1 MNFNILSKPVTSNS
15 QGEQYRWFYRVC
27 EILNDLA
34 NIIGLGNLVPLG
46 NGIVVKTSGD
56 VYAARTITGTADE
69 VDVADGSGVSGNPT
83 ISLPAVISTP
93 RSFGDGVNQTT
104 FEADGT
110 MVAENGALTWKDIFF
125 PMGVPKTST
134 GAPIRSVWIGNIAGY
149 SFAINAFYDADPQEY
164 SHDGK
169 VGSTATL
176 HIHWVS
182 LTDVAALRYVKW
194 QVEYTQVSPTGVF
207 PATTT
212 VSIEIEI
219 PANTPVGKHFITDIA
234 TFTTLGPAS
243 FMCLQLKR
251 IAASGTAPEKPP
263 VVLGTHYH
271 YEVDTLGSRG
281 VITK

>member
-15 QGEQYRWFYRVC
+15 QGEQYRWFYRIC
-27 EILNDLA
+27 EILNDIG
-34 NIIGLGNLVPLG
+34 NIIALGTGFL
-46 NGIVVKTSGD
+46 VKTATGAYT
-56 VYAARTITGTADE
+56 VRTITGTATE
-69 VDVADGSGVSGNPT
+69 VDVTEGGGVSGNPT
-83 ISLPAVISTP
+83 IGLPTVISTP
-93 RSFGDGVNQTT
+93 RSFGDGTNQTT

-125 PMGVPKTST
+125 PMGVPKTT
-134 GAPIRSVWIGNIAGY
+134 GVGAPIRSVWIGNIAGY
-149 SFAINAFYDADPQEY
+149 SFAINDFYDADPQEY

-243 FMCLQLKR
+243 FMCIQLKR
-251 IAASGTAPEKPP
+251 ITASGTAPGNPP